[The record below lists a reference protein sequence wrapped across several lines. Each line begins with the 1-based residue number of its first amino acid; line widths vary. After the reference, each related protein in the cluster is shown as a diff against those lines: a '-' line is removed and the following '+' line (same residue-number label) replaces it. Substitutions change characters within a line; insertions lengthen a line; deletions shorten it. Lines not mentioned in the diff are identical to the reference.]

1 MDFNLDIILED
12 VRVKLKP
19 LTLNDIEQLLPFSLN
34 EPDIWTYSLQQP
46 NSKAAL
52 KNYIETALAEKSIQ
66 KAFPFGVIDKRD
78 NKVAGSTRFYDYNAY
93 HKSYSIGYTWYGKNY
108 RGTGLN
114 THCKY
119 VMLKF
124 AFETMQLER
133 VEFRADYNNA
143 RSIAAMKNI
152 GATVDGVL
160 RSNCT
165 APNGRRD
172 SIVLSILR
180 DEWLE
185 HVQPMLLNRLN
196 TEQIHVK
203 SPNWLNL
210 HPFLNTR
217 YVR

>member
-1 MDFNLDIILED
+1 
-12 VRVKLKP
+12 
-19 LTLNDIEQLLPFSLN
+19 
-34 EPDIWTYSLQQP
+34 
-46 NSKAAL
+46 
-52 KNYIETALAEKSIQ
+52 
-66 KAFPFGVIDKRD
+66 
-78 NKVAGSTRFYDYNAY
+78 
-93 HKSYSIGYTWYGKNY
+93 
-108 RGTGLN
+108 
-114 THCKY
+114 
-119 VMLKF
+119 MLKF

-185 HVQPMLLNRLN
+185 HVQPMLLKRLN
-196 TEQIHVK
+196 TE
-203 SPNWLNL
+203 
-210 HPFLNTR
+210 
-217 YVR
+217 